1 MVDLRHC
8 RFRDASFWGS
18 KKQEN
23 VCGQKCA
30 TKHVDMYNNTAFSGN
45 ISATHDVLIVIPNL
59 PDGEPG
65 MKLETPVTTDI
76 EGRDFILLRQDSINA
91 ARKFFI
97 SIIISMPGNPAP

>member
-1 MVDLRHC
+1 
-8 RFRDASFWGS
+8 
-18 KKQEN
+18 
-23 VCGQKCA
+23 
-30 TKHVDMYNNTAFSGN
+30 MYNNTAFSGN

-76 EGRDFILLRQDSINA
+76 EGRDFILRQDSINA

-97 SIIISMPGNPAP
+97 SIIINMPGNPAP